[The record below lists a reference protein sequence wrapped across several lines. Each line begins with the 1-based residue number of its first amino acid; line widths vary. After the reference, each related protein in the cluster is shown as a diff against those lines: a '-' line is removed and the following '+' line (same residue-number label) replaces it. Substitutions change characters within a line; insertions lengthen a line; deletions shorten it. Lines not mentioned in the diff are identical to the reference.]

1 MFLISTAFTPVL
13 RREVCRLACVV
24 SGAILS
30 LMCRCRALGHCGPC
44 AFRTQTCQTLIC
56 GVPLLGDSSQGQW
69 LEASWCLLF
78 FFHLCLF
85 VCISFTYQECF
96 NSAYCTISEIK
107 KIVWVN
113 VYNSGVEGRILSKS
127 TVISIPGC
135 SLLPGKI

>member
-1 MFLISTAFTPVL
+1 MFLISAAFTPVL
-13 RREVCRLACVV
+13 RCEVSRLASVV

-30 LMCRCRALGHCGPC
+30 LMRRCRALGHCGPC
-44 AFRTQTCQTLIC
+44 AFRAQTCQVLIC
-56 GVPLLGDSSQGQW
+56 GVTLLGDSSQGRW
-69 LEASWCLLF
+69 LEASWCHLF

-85 VCISFTYQECF
+85 VCISFTYQEYF
-96 NSAYCTISEIK
+96 NSAYCAISEIK
-107 KIVWVN
+107 KIFWAN